1 MGEESGG
8 LQGLYHCSFFCW
20 ISRRRGLLT
29 VTLGVIALAYALLG
43 KAGPMDLLGSDA
55 SPYWLAPWTLALAG
69 AGARMWGAGNLAKN
83 KEVTRTG
90 IYCMVRHPLYL
101 GNCLIYL
108 AFLVTMDGPFVG
120 TLLFA
125 VLYALHYPPMFQE
138 EARLAREYPQAA
150 EAAQGTPRL
159 VPNVL
164 RVREAIATD
173 RFSLER
179 FRRNYGLRALWGPA
193 LLPLA
198 AEVLA
203 ELRSLL

>member
-1 MGEESGG
+1 MGVASGS
-8 LQGLYHCSFFCW
+8 LQGLYHCRFFCW
-20 ISRRRGLLT
+20 ISRRRGLLS
-29 VTLGVIALAYALLG
+29 VVLGAIALAYALWG
-43 KAGPMDLLGSDA
+43 KAGPMDLFGPDA
-55 SPYWLAPWTLALAG
+55 SPYWLVPVSLAVAG

-108 AFLVTMDGPFVG
+108 AFLVTMDGPLVG
-120 TLLFA
+120 VLLFS
-125 VLYALHYPPMFQE
+125 VLYALHYPPMVQE

-164 RVREAIATD
+164 RMREAIATD
-173 RFSLER
+173 SFCIER
-179 FRRNYGLRALWGPA
+179 FRRNYGLRALWGPI
-193 LLPLA
+193 LLPVV
-198 AEVLA
+198 AEALSA
-203 ELRSLL
+203 LRSFL